1 MDYYNNTGWEIGQRF
16 LFDLPS
22 NFKMSILIENSH
34 YYEDASGKMHLTSA
48 KNPHHAQIN
57 SMVVKRMKDGDGEY
71 FYFPID
77 NTDQIFEEQANFWRH
92 CAEVKETLLQ
102 EIEQQEIINKY
113 KTQRNEQEIN
123 Y

>member
-22 NFKMSILIENSH
+22 DFKMSVAIENSH
-34 YYEDASGKMHLTSA
+34 FYEDELGRIQLTGLRD
-48 KNPHHAQIN
+48 PHHAQIN
-57 SMVVKRMKDGDGEY
+57 CMVVKKMKDGDEEY

-77 NTDQIFEEQANFWRH
+77 NTDQVFEEQANFWRY
-92 CAEVKETLLQ
+92 CAEIKQSLL
-102 EIEQQEIINKY
+102 EELEQQEIINKY